1 MRGENYNETRTGGAK
16 VVWRLYE
23 SPSGIQIVR
32 TVTYNRNNMEYKEYI
47 VSDGCLVLYYDRFE
61 V

>member
-1 MRGENYNETRTGGAK
+1 M
-16 VVWRLYE
+16 VWRLYE